1 MGILMSLTVLLDL
14 HLKADA
20 LAGAPAML
28 REILAGTR
36 AFDGCL
42 GVDVLIDSEDPAHL
56 ILLERWA
63 SVEADAAYRE
73 WRAGAGAT
81 NLGTLVASPPLLL
94 RFETATDF

>member
-1 MGILMSLTVLLDL
+1 MTLTVILDL
-14 HLKADA
+14 RLKPEAVVGA
-20 LAGAPAML
+20 LATLGQ
-28 REILAGTR
+28 ILTGTR

-42 GVDVLIDSEDPAHL
+42 GVEVLVDAADSAHV

-81 NLGTLVASPPLLL
+81 DLGSLLAGPPVISS
-94 RFETATDF
+94 FETASGV